1 MQKFLKVMKFFIY
14 SIVGLVTLAVAWAV
28 GVSMTHV
35 R

>member
-1 MQKFLKVMKFFIY
+1 MRSFMKLMKVFIY

-28 GVSMTHV
+28 GVSITHV